1 MDAPIWYQGQIYAA
15 SEIPE
20 ASAILEGPGTLTTAQ
35 VRDGAVTLERY
46 HVERLQRDTQRLGR
60 RPPDGLALLGMFRAL
75 AEAAFP
81 ESKGIIR
88 ALASTRDAADVQLIG
103 STRPW
108 PNDPVTWTAETAP
121 FPHRGPG
128 KASGAKLAHEPVWQR
143 ARKLANQ
150 NNQDEILLFDAQG
163 LLVEGSRSNLIVAT
177 EAGHLLYPQEEL
189 GAVNGV
195 ALTVLKE
202 AVSDLQPANM
212 TRETVQQAREVIAV
226 NAVRGPRSITHIDRS
241 PIGTGQPGPVAKIL
255 HAAFEGRIQDEA
267 RSRT

>member
-1 MDAPIWYQGQIYAA
+1 MDAPIWYQGQICAA
-15 SEIPE
+15 SEVPE
-20 ASAILEGPGTLTTAQ
+20 ASVALEGSGTLTTAQ

-46 HVERLQRDTQRLGR
+46 HVERLQRDTRRLDR
-60 RPPDGLALLGMFRAL
+60 RPPDGLALLRMFRAL

-121 FPHRGPG
+121 FPHGGPG
-128 KASGAKLAHEPVWQR
+128 IAPGAKLAQHPVWQR

-150 NNQDEILLFDAQG
+150 NNQDEILLFDGQG

-189 GAVNGV
+189 GAVDGIGL
-195 ALTVLKE
+195 AVLKE
-202 AVSDLQPANM
+202 AVSALHPANL
-212 TRETVQQAREVIAV
+212 THETVQRAQEVIAV
-226 NAVRGPRSITHIDRS
+226 NAVRGPRPITHIDGR
-241 PIGTGQPGPVAKIL
+241 PVGTGDPGPFAKIL
-255 HAAFEGRIQDEA
+255 EAAFEDRIQDET